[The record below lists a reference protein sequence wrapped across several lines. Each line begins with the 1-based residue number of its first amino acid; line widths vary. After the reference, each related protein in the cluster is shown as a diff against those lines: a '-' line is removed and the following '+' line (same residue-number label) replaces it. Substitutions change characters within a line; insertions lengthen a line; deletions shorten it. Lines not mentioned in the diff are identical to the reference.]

1 MKWVF
6 VLLGVLVC
14 ASGIYA
20 ENLRYSLNG
29 LTEEELGWHNAL
41 DMVDK
46 SDVIVVGTVQL
57 MTSKLTTKTI
67 LTEVLVR
74 VSDFVKGKPNVGNNH
89 VKFFIVGGTAYDPEL
104 GEVIRIEEVGGVEF
118 EIGEKALLFLGKDD
132 DDDLYVHMGKFGK
145 RPIKD
150 GKVMF
155 AYGTPGAAKKLE
167 MPLDLAKA
175 LGKAYQEDKNATI
188 AIENEIKA
196 LSELGNTKAE
206 QLTNHAKRIA
216 EGD

>member
-1 MKWVF
+1 MKWIF
-6 VLLGVLVC
+6 VLLGVLMC
-14 ASGIYA
+14 FSSAYA
-20 ENLRYSLNG
+20 DKLPYSLNG
-29 LTEEELGWHNAL
+29 LTVEELSRHNAL

-46 SDVIVVGTVQL
+46 SDVVVVGTVEL

-74 VSDFVKGKPNVGNNH
+74 VSDFVKGKPNVGKNH
-89 VKFFIVGGTAYDPEL
+89 VKFFIFGGTAYDPEL
-104 GEVIRIEEVGGVEF
+104 GEVVTLERIKGVKF
-118 EIGEKALLFLGKDD
+118 EIGEKVLLFLGEDD
-132 DDDLYVHMGKFGK
+132 DNELHVHMGKFGK